1 MADADFTSIL
11 IHTCTIQRKTATGTD
26 AHGHETFTWD
36 NLATLVPCRLETL
49 PQREVQIVSDQ
60 RVVIEDLNIM
70 LEPGV
75 DITEDDRIT
84 TVVRTA
90 DSAALEG
97 TFSVLLVVDSE
108 DDSTTLHHREAKLDR
123 IKDP

>member
-11 IHTCTIQRKTATGTD
+11 IHTCTIQRKSATGED
-26 AHGHETFTWD
+26 AHGHETFTWG
-36 NLATLVPCRLETL
+36 NLATAVPCRLEAL
-49 PQREVQIVSDQ
+49 PQREIQSVSDQ
-60 RVVIEDLNIM
+60 RAVIEDLNIM
-70 LEPGV
+70 FEPDV

-90 DSAALEG
+90 DSAALAG